1 VVVVGLQSRHGFSL
15 INYIYRVTYPIIIKY
30 SSISNMII
38 ILFSHDVEDNT
49 MIGIKVAYLIC
60 FFLLQ
65 PGIFLWQNMPE
76 HHSGSS
82 FLERHKPEWHSGT
95 CFFRKI
101 ALATAHLCHLLC
113 ELFLILFHS
122 FRSHLVICLHCQFW
136 TMHRGPPDLLLH
148 WAQKILIITVLTE
161 ISKYKK
167 VYYSV

>member
-65 PGIFLWQNMPE
+65 PGIFL
-76 HHSGSS
+76 
-82 FLERHKPEWHSGT
+82 
-95 CFFRKI
+95 
-101 ALATAHLCHLLC
+101 
-113 ELFLILFHS
+113 
-122 FRSHLVICLHCQFW
+122 
-136 TMHRGPPDLLLH
+136 
-148 WAQKILIITVLTE
+148 
-161 ISKYKK
+161 
-167 VYYSV
+167 